1 MATQL
6 YIAGKI
12 SKESSF
18 GKHHWRDEFC
28 AKLQELNGM
37 QLTHLDPLAD
47 EKGIQTSR
55 DIFKKD
61 CELIAKCD
69 VFVIFLSNDIS
80 VGGSQEIL
88 VARYFNKP
96 VIAYAPYGGKF
107 NNATREMFGK
117 VVTDYKDP
125 FVFSTCNKVCGT
137 IEEVAEELKSYKSI
151 QLESLDELLNFSEQP
166 S

>member
-28 AKLQELNGM
+28 QKLEELNGM
-37 QLTHLDPLAD
+37 KLTHLDPLAG
-47 EKGIQTSR
+47 EGSVMTPQE
-55 DIFKKD
+55 IFKKD
-61 CELIAKCD
+61 CELIAACD

-88 VARYFNKP
+88 IARYYNKP

-117 VVTDYKDP
+117 TVNDYKDP

-137 IEEVAEELKSYKSI
+137 IEEVAAVLKNYEQI
-151 QLESLDELLNFSEQP
+151 QVESFDKLLSFS
-166 S
+166 

>member
-1 MATQL
+1 MAVQL

-28 AKLQELNGM
+28 E
-37 QLTHLDPLAD
+37 QLEKMTDMSLEHLDPLSGEAGGVPLTGQ
-47 EKGIQTSR
+47 E
-55 DIFKKD
+55 IFKKD
-61 CELIAKCD
+61 CKLIAQCD
-69 VFVIFLSNDIS
+69 VFIIFLSDDIS

-88 VARYFNKP
+88 IARYFNKP

-107 NNATREMFGK
+107 NNATREMFGRT
-117 VVTDYKDP
+117 VTDYKDP

-137 IEEVAEELKSYKSI
+137 IEEVAQELKSYKSI
-151 QLESLDELLNFSEQP
+151 QLEDFDQLLSFS
-166 S
+166 